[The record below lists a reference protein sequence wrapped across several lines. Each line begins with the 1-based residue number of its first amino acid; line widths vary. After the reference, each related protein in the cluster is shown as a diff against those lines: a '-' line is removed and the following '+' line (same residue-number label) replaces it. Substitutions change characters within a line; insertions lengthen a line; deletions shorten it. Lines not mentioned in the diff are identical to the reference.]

1 MQSERKRKLTGRNPL
16 SDCTNTSSYS
26 SSVPLKSTKPYRS
39 SSALKEPHTEF
50 TSTTGNLDGASNPNS
65 PPSTFLSTP
74 LRKTLSRRGTVDLEA
89 SEPIS
94 IVYSRRTSSNKRKD
108 IRKEVVVPARNTPIR
123 RKDIA
128 KEVVVS
134 ASSTP
139 IRRKDKEK
147 EVVNPVSSTPVR
159 WKDKGKEVVIP
170 ASSTPI
176 RWKDKGKEVVI
187 PASSTPIQRKDI
199 GKEVD
204 IPSSSTT
211 ILKVSNTSERSDG
224 AEGAN
229 LPKVKAMTVPCR
241 KKHRAKSSKQDVFKD
256 PILQDYIEKQNAYFK
271 MIDEFELLEEEA
283 ETVSDS

>member
-16 SDCTNTSSYS
+16 SDCTNTCSYS

-39 SSALKEPHTEF
+39 SSALKKPHTEF

-74 LRKTLSRRGTVDLEA
+74 LPKTLSCRRTVDLEA

-108 IRKEVVVPARNTPIR
+108 IGKEVVVPAHNTPIR
-123 RKDIA
+123 RKDVA

-134 ASSTP
+134 ASSTS

-187 PASSTPIQRKDI
+187 PASSTPIQ

-211 ILKVSNTSERSDG
+211 ILKVSNTSEKNDG
-224 AEGAN
+224 VEGAN

-271 MIDEFELLEEEA
+271 MIDEFELSEEEV
-283 ETVSDS
+283 ETVSDN